1 LESEFMV
8 SIDENLKVLSRAVLN
23 DVQDEADQILD
34 QAKTKAEGIRQRAK
48 EQAEAERTKILDH
61 ASVEAERVRSQAVA
75 TSQLKA
81 RTMLL
86 EQREK
91 LLDEVF
97 ETAKQRLSSV
107 LRGSDYQETAQRL
120 VKEAVHQLKAESA
133 MVRADE
139 ETMKALSTSVIE
151 KLSKETQIKIK
162 LGDSLEKGLGVIA
175 ETEDGHR
182 QYDNTLETRLKRMQD
197 TLRSSVHRILM
208 GEAL

>member
-34 QAKTKAEGIRQRAK
+34 QAKTKAERIRQRAK

>member
-1 LESEFMV
+1 MV

>member
-1 LESEFMV
+1 MV

-34 QAKTKAEGIRQRAK
+34 QAKTKAERIRQRAK

-86 EQREK
+86 EHREK

>member
-1 LESEFMV
+1 MA
-8 SIDENLKVLSRAVLN
+8 SINENIKVLSRAVLS
-23 DVQDEADQILD
+23 DVQGDADQVL
-34 QAKTKAEGIRQRAK
+34 AEANSKAEGIKKRAQ
-48 EQAEAERTKILDH
+48 EQAEDERAKILEQ
-61 ASVEAERVRSQAVA
+61 ASTEAERVRGQAVA

-97 ETAKQRLSSV
+97 DTAEKRLASI
-107 LRGSDYQETAQRL
+107 LRGSDYGQTAQRL
-120 VKEAVHQLKAESA
+120 FKEALLQLGSNSA

-139 ETMKALSTSVIE
+139 ETLKTLSTSDIE
-151 KLSKETQIKIK
+151 SISKDLQIQVKM
-162 LGDSLEKGLGVIA
+162 GEPLENGLGVIA

-182 QYDNTLETRLKRMQD
+182 QYDNTLETRLKRMKD
-197 TLRSSVHRILM
+197 TLRATVYRILM

>member
-1 LESEFMV
+1 MV

-23 DVQDEADQILD
+23 DVQDEAEQILD
-34 QAKTKAEGIRQRAK
+34 QAKTKIEGIKQRAK
-48 EQAEAERTKILDH
+48 QQAEAERDKILEQ
-61 ASVEAERVRSQAVA
+61 ASVEAERMRSQAVA

-81 RTMLL
+81 RTMVL

-91 LLDEVF
+91 LLEEVF
-97 ETAKQRLSSV
+97 ETAKQRLSTV
-107 LRGSDYQETAQRL
+107 LRGSDYEKTAQRL
-120 VKEAVHQLKAESA
+120 LEEAIYQLSAESA
-133 MVRADE
+133 VVRADK

-151 KLSKETQIKIK
+151 KISKETQIKIK
-162 LGDSLEKGLGVIA
+162 LGDPLEKGLGVIA

-197 TLRSSVHRILM
+197 TLRSSVYRILM